1 MKIVANNKT
10 KKQFSSKAG
19 LL

>member
-1 MKIVANNKT
+1 MKIVTNNKT